1 MTLIP
6 QEDFES
12 VKIAMRMNGNIPN
25 KKLVVEF
32 YEKGMNELGNLSLGQ
47 IDELC
52 REDKII
58 EEDNRKVQGRAV
70 RRRMASWMGALAGAD
85 YTENRYLR

>member
-6 QEDFES
+6 QEDFEA

-32 YEKGMNELGNLSLGQ
+32 YEKGMNELDNLRLGQ
-47 IDELC
+47 VDELC
-52 REDKII
+52 HEDRLKQEDEAREDS
-58 EEDNRKVQGRAV
+58 
-70 RRRMASWMGALAGAD
+70 RRHHKFFRSMANELQAYIRSD
-85 YTENRYLR
+85 FR